1 MHIILGL
8 LGTIVTILV
17 LLSRLADAGISLGG
31 LNPFLWNRRRNWRDQ
46 YSANPI
52 FNVESPMEASALLLT
67 AAARIDGDISR
78 EQKDFLLSVFRNDFH
93 RSEEKAAGLL
103 TSSSYLLGDGQ
114 AVKNSLEQVLK
125 PSVPNFSE
133 SQATSTIDLLQ
144 RLCEVDTTPSEL
156 RAAFIARVTKLL
168 TEPFTKEE
176 SWS

>member
-31 LNPFLWNRRRNWRDQ
+31 LNPFLWKRRRNWRNQ

-78 EQKDFLLSVFRNDFH
+78 DQKDFLLTVFKNDFH
-93 RSEEKAAGLL
+93 RSEKEAAGLL
-103 TSSSYLLGDGQ
+103 TSSTYLLGDGQ
-114 AVKNSLEQVLK
+114 AVQNSLGQVLK
-125 PSVPNFSE
+125 PSLPNFSE
-133 SQATSTIDLLQ
+133 SQAHSTIELLQ
-144 RLCEVDTTPSEL
+144 RLCDLDEAPSEL
-156 RAAFIARVTKLL
+156 RGTLSAQVERQL
-168 TEPFTKEE
+168 TEPFKKQE